1 METGSGKKGKRRSLE
16 VRSKLLDIKCRRKG
30 SKEAGETGTRSQF
43 EISSKERQ

>member
-1 METGSGKKGKRRSLE
+1 VVKRERGERLE
-16 VRSKLLDIKCRRKG
+16 VRSKPLDIKCRRKG

>member
-1 METGSGKKGKRRSLE
+1 MVKREREESLE